1 MDIPG
6 YDIESVTGMVAGGAQ
21 ICVFTTGR
29 GNPIGNPIIPVIKI
43 TGNKQTYE
51 NMKDNMDL
59 DISGVVNG
67 EKSISECGE
76 RIFQELGDVCNGE
89 YSAAESFGFADLS
102 IYGNLEV
109 WCSCP
114 LED

>member
-1 MDIPG
+1 
-6 YDIESVTGMVAGGAQ
+6 MVAGGAQ

-29 GNPIGNPIIPVIKI
+29 GTPIGNPIIPLIKI
-43 TGNKQTYE
+43 TGNRQTYY
-51 NMKDNMDL
+51 NMVDNMDL

-76 RIFQELGDVCNGE
+76 VIFKELIDVCNGK
-89 YSAAESFGFADLS
+89 YSKAESYGFGELS
-102 IYGNLEV
+102 IYGNMEV